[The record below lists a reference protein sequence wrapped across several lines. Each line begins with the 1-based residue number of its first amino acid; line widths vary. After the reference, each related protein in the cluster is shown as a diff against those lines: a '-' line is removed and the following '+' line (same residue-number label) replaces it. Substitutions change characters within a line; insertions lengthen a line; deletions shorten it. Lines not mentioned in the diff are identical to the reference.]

1 MTGPSVAENP
11 SLPEGTIALAIIA
24 RSFPPATR
32 WAGRVLQPSSLMM
45 PAPPLVPRSRMAT
58 AHDGVETWFLGTVAL
73 TLHPGD
79 SANMRQNLLMDPARI
94 WVALSDADDPVR
106 VAVRAVT
113 ADPFEGEALAT
124 DPSLTVAA
132 LPMPPVLR
140 DHIAAYAAQFP
151 EEERFRKK
159 KRSGIE
165 AEDPGL
171 LAPRIL
177 PGGYRPGPRRSGGQR

>member
-1 MTGPSVAENP
+1 MSDIPSGAIP
-11 SLPEGTIALAIIA
+11 LAIIA

-32 WAGRVLQPSSLMM
+32 WAGRVLHPCSLML
-45 PAPPLVPRSRMAT
+45 PAPQLPPRSRMAT
-58 AHDGVETWFLGTVAL
+58 GQDGVEIWFIGAAAL

-79 SANMRQNLLMDPARI
+79 AGNMRQNLRMEPARI
-94 WVALSDADDPVR
+94 WVALSEAADPVR
-106 VAVRAVT
+106 VTVHSVS
-113 ADPFEGEALAT
+113 ADPFEGEAMAT
-124 DPSLTVAA
+124 DPALTVAA
-132 LPMPPVLR
+132 LPMPPALR
-140 DHIAAYAAQFP
+140 DHIAAFAALFP

-177 PGGYRPGPRRSGGQR
+177 PGGYRPSARRGPRQGGERP